1 MFWRQPFAPFRAT
14 TLENEAAALCAHALA
29 KSMCFGAAAVVR
41 LISSLHCDAPKVDV
55 VLLFEKNE
63 TNNRI
68 LPCQGIDTLVAP
80 APLHLIWLLEPAMA
94 KILSLD
100 LLRTE
105 RERLRRSGRRVV
117 FTNGCF
123 DLIHPG
129 HIRYLQ
135 EARRL
140 GDALIVA
147 LNSDRS
153 VRELKGEKRPILDQ
167 NERAEVMA
175 ALSCVD
181 YVTIFDEP
189 TPREI
194 VAALLPDVLV
204 KGGDWELDR
213 IVGRAEVEAAGGE
226 VLSLP
231 FVEGCSTTDLIERI
245 VRLNC
250 HGDKE
255 TQRRREGRTER

>member
-1 MFWRQPFAPFRAT
+1 M
-14 TLENEAAALCAHALA
+14 
-29 KSMCFGAAAVVR
+29 V
-41 LISSLHCDAPKVDV
+41 
-55 VLLFEKNE
+55 
-63 TNNRI
+63 
-68 LPCQGIDTLVAP
+68 
-80 APLHLIWLLEPAMA
+80 
-94 KILSLD
+94 KIFSLD
-100 LLRTE
+100 QLLME
-105 RERLRRSGRRVV
+105 RARLRRLGHRVV

-153 VRELKGEKRPILDQ
+153 VRELKGASRPILAQ

-175 ALSCVD
+175 ALGCVD
-181 YVTIFDEP
+181 YVTIFDEI

-194 VAALLPDVLV
+194 IAALLPDVLV
-204 KGGDWELDR
+204 KGGDWDLDR
-213 IVGRAEVEAAGGE
+213 IVGRDEVEAAGGQ

-231 FVEGCSTTDLIERI
+231 FVEGCSTTDIIERI
-245 VRLNC
+245 A
-250 HGDKE
+250 
-255 TQRRREGRTER
+255 QRYGAQ

>member
-1 MFWRQPFAPFRAT
+1 
-14 TLENEAAALCAHALA
+14 
-29 KSMCFGAAAVVR
+29 
-41 LISSLHCDAPKVDV
+41 
-55 VLLFEKNE
+55 
-63 TNNRI
+63 
-68 LPCQGIDTLVAP
+68 
-80 APLHLIWLLEPAMA
+80 MA

-100 LLRTE
+100 QLRTE
-105 RERLRRSGRRVV
+105 RERQRRLGRRVV

-129 HIRYLQ
+129 HIKYLQ

-153 VRELKGEKRPILDQ
+153 VRELKGEKRPILYQ

-175 ALSCVD
+175 ALGCVD

-194 VAALLPDVLV
+194 IAALLPDVLV
-204 KGGDWELDR
+204 KGGDWGIDQ
-213 IVGRAEVEAAGGE
+213 IVGRDEVEAAGGE

-231 FVEGCSTTDLIERI
+231 FIEGCSTTDLIERI

-250 HGDKE
+250 
-255 TQRRREGRTER
+255 RRDGETERGGEGATG